1 MKLDSAERVKR
12 RFTRSRRAQ
21 RHATAHF
28 AAYPLRQTPPCC
40 AAAVETPVWCVT
52 LR

>member
-1 MKLDSAERVKR
+1 MKPDSAQRVKL

-28 AAYPLRQTPPCC
+28 AAYPVRRMPPRC

-52 LR
+52 VR